1 MPQIFLEITT
11 KSFSISKLFTNE
23 PLDPYLTLNPSL
35 TYHFMHQ
42 TIFDRPETLPRQ
54 RPMELNHCS
63 PWNHIKRYIASKSNG
78 PWNSTIAAHQLLPAD
93 IFKHFFIPHSTICEY
108 YVNILDKLVQHF
120 TWNWYP
126 RIIAYPGCSPLDTCF
141 NIFLKLIQ
149 QSMNTDSTFQYID
162 LTFMGL

>member
-1 MPQIFLEITT
+1 MSWKKLIAQIYDANFLFFSHLPFLFLEDVYWCC
-11 KSFSISKLFTNE
+11 L
-23 PLDPYLTLNPSL
+23 SL
-35 TYHFMHQ
+35 
-42 TIFDRPETLPRQ
+42 LPQ
-54 RPMELNHCS
+54 LICDFHEKV
-63 PWNHIKRYIASKSNG
+63 IKRYIDSKSNG
-78 PWNSTIAAHQLLPAD
+78 PWNSTIAAHQLQPAD